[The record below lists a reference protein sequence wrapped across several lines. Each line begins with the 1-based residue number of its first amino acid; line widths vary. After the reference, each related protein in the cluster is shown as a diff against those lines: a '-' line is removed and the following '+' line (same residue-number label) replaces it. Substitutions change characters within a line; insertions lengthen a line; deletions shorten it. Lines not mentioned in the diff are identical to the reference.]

1 MTEHQVVV
9 AGCGPVG
16 AFLAAELRLAG
27 ASVVVLERLAE
38 PNPHSRAFRLQTR
51 TLELL
56 DHRGLL
62 ETFLANAIK
71 IPKTHFAAIRPPLLD
86 LDRLD
91 SEHPFTL
98 GIPQTRTEAYL
109 EEHACGLGVEIR
121 RGHEVVGLTQDEDEV
136 RLAVRGPD
144 GEYELTAGYA
154 VGCDGGRSTVRK
166 LAGIGFPG
174 SAGQVSAL
182 LGDVTLDAPQEFPSG
197 VPGTLRTPDGLV
209 MAVGM
214 PGVGIRVFTCEF
226 GREVPDRDLPVTLD
240 ELRAAVRRVTGRD
253 IGMREPTWLARFT
266 DASRLV
272 ETYRK
277 GRVFLAG
284 DAAHVHFPI
293 GAQGLNLGLQDAM
306 NIGWKLGRR
315 IAGRAGDGLLDTY
328 DAERRPAAER
338 VILETRAQLALM
350 DPAETVEPVRE
361 LLRELLAIDEVNLH
375 LSRLLTGLDARYPA
389 PEGAHPLVG
398 RLVPAVPLEGGV
410 RVAELLRPARAVLLD
425 LTGRFPLPAGVG
437 GHVDRVELKP
447 ADTSDLGAVLI
458 RPDGYVAWAAEAD
471 GDDRG
476 LAAALA
482 TWLGTPAE

>member
-1 MTEHQVVV
+1 MTDYQVVV

-27 ASVVVLERLAE
+27 TSVVVLERLAE
-38 PNPHSRAFRLQTR
+38 PDPHSRAFRLQTR

-62 ETFLANAIK
+62 GRFEATAIK

-98 GIPQTRTEAYL
+98 GIPQARTEDYL
-109 EEHACGLGVEIR
+109 EEHARGLGAEIR
-121 RGHEVVGLTQDEDEV
+121 RGHEITGLDQDDAGV
-136 RLAVRGPD
+136 RIAVSGPD
-144 GEYELTAGYA
+144 GDYELTAGYL

-174 SAGQVSAL
+174 RAGQVSAL
-182 LGDVTLDAPQEFPSG
+182 LGDVTLDAPDEFPSG
-197 VPGTLRTPDGLV
+197 IPGTVRTPDGLV

-214 PGVGIRVFTCEF
+214 PGEGIRVFTCEF
-226 GREVPDRDLPVTLD
+226 GREVPGRDVPVTLE

-253 IGMREPTWLARFT
+253 IGMSEPTWLARFT
-266 DASRLV
+266 DASRLADS
-272 ETYRK
+272 YRK

-306 NIGWKLGRR
+306 NLGWKLGARLTGT
-315 IAGRAGDGLLDTY
+315 AGEDLLDTY
-328 DAERRPAAER
+328 DRERRPAAER

-350 DPAETVEPVRE
+350 DPAETIDPVRE
-361 LLRELLAIDEVNLH
+361 LFRELLAIEEVNLH

-389 PEGAHPLVG
+389 PEGAHRLVG
-398 RLVPAVPLEGGV
+398 GLVPPVALDGGV
-410 RVAELLRPARAVLLD
+410 RVAELLRSARPVLLD
-425 LTGRFPLPAGVG
+425 LTGRFPLPDGWA
-437 GHVDRVELKP
+437 DRVERVEHKAAEGAGP
-447 ADTSDLGAVLI
+447 AAILI
-458 RPDGYVAWAAEAD
+458 RPDGYVAWAAEEGD
-471 GDDRG
+471 GDQG
-476 LAAALA
+476 LAEALTA
-482 TWLGTPAE
+482 WFGTA